1 MPTALV
7 TGANRG
13 IGLGLVK
20 ELLCRDWQVLACCRN
35 PSVEELK
42 ALAGFEQLR
51 LFNLDVTS
59 EDDIRK
65 LAKACTHPIDV
76 LMNVAG
82 IYGPSKVRFGDTP
95 VEPWLEVFKV
105 NTIAPLKICE
115 ALVEQIANSGFKLA
129 VAISSEMGSI
139 ANNKWGNAYLYRS
152 SKAAL
157 NAVVKS
163 LSIDLAEKGIIS
175 IAVHPGWVK
184 TDMGGPDA
192 TLSIEKSCHH
202 IIDLVSKPELLASG
216 EFYDYLGN
224 KLAW

>member
-20 ELLCRDWQVLACCRN
+20 ELLNRGWRVFACCRN
-35 PSVEELK
+35 PLVKELK
-42 ALAGFEQLR
+42 ALAVSEHLR
-51 LFNLDVTS
+51 LFELDVTNA
-59 EDDIRK
+59 DDIKK
-65 LAKACTHPIDV
+65 LAKQCTQPIDV

-82 IYGPSKVRFGDTP
+82 IYGPSGLRFGDTP
-95 VEPWLEVFKV
+95 VESWLEVFKV

-115 ALVEQIANSGFKLA
+115 ALVGRVAESELKLT

-139 ANNKWGNAYLYRS
+139 TNNNWGNAYLYRS

-163 LSIDLAEKGIIS
+163 LSIDLADKGITA
-175 IAVHPGWVK
+175 IAIHPGWVK

-192 TLSIEKSCHH
+192 TLTIEKSCHH
-202 IIDLVSKPELLASG
+202 IVDLISSSESLASG
-216 EFYDYLGN
+216 EFYDYLGD